1 MNTVG
6 PGQERA
12 AAPPPS
18 GAARSPARGHR
29 AGQGRRPVLI
39 AAAVA
44 AATLALPPQL
54 DSSQL
59 SVYILLGLS
68 AMVAVGL
75 TLLMGYAGQVSI
87 GQGAFYAIGAY
98 AAALL
103 GTHDV
108 PPLLALAAAP
118 LAAAACAA
126 VIGGPLL
133 RLRGHQLA
141 FATIAVQLI
150 LISLLGEWEW
160 AGGSIGVSGIPL
172 LSIGG
177 FEFDEDLH
185 YAYLTWAAVV
195 LVVLAAHN
203 ITASRVGRALR
214 ALATSETAASASGVP
229 VTGYK
234 VAVFTLAAAFAGLA
248 GGIFAFYIGYIA
260 PHSFPVLLSVEYLVM
275 VVVGGLGSLWGA
287 LLGAAA
293 ITLLVQVLGDLA
305 TMPGMP
311 ATAPVIFSYAVY
323 ATLLILVVLF
333 LPRGLVSVP
342 SRATR
347 LLRGG
352 RT

>member
-1 MNTVG
+1 MNTVV
-6 PGQERA
+6 
-12 AAPPPS
+12 PS
-18 GAARSPARGHR
+18 
-29 AGQGRRPVLI
+29 RRPILV

-44 AATLALPPQL
+44 TATLALPPLL
-54 DSSQL
+54 DGSQL
-59 SVYILLGLS
+59 SVYILLGLA

-87 GQGAFYAIGAY
+87 GQAAFYAIGAY

-103 GTHDV
+103 GAHDV
-108 PPLLALAAAP
+108 PPLLCLAAAP
-118 LAAAACAA
+118 VVAAACAA

-141 FATIAVQLI
+141 FATIAAQLI
-150 LISLLGEWEW
+150 LVSLLGEWEW
-160 AGGSIGVSGIPL
+160 AGGSVGVPGIPL
-172 LSIGG
+172 LSVGG
-177 FEFDEDLH
+177 FEFDEDIH
-185 YAYLTWAAVV
+185 YAYLVWVALV
-195 LVVLAAHN
+195 LVVLLAHN
-203 ITASRVGRALR
+203 VTTSRVGRALR

-229 VTGYK
+229 VARYK

-248 GGIFAFYIGYIA
+248 GGIYAFFIGYIA

-293 ITLLVQVLGDLA
+293 VTLLVQVLGDLA

-311 ATAPVIFSYAVY
+311 ATAPSIFSYAVY
-323 ATLLILVVLF
+323 ATLLVVVVLF

-342 SRATR
+342 SQVRNP
-347 LLRGG
+347 LRG
-352 RT
+352 RAEPA